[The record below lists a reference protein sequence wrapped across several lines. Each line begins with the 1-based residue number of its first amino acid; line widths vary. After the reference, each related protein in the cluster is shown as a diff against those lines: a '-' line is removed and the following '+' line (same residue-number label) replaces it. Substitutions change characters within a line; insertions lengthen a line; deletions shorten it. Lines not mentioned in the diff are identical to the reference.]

1 MELLVGNPVHVYSLL
16 DRLVRGLPGLLAG
29 VSSQLGE
36 RINLVTGAGHLA
48 QLGLGDVEA
57 AGQALVRVQ
66 FAYRCPV
73 SAPPLLTSCWCRL
86 DPADLARGL
95 ICGVQTGARLSSQQ
109 MVDIA
114 RSRCGAQPGGLGV
127 EVETK
132 VHTKVRNHCAGPY
145 CIKTLW

>member
-1 MELLVGNPVHVYSLL
+1 MYVACAANIFPFLKLELDDEQYTEAVMELLVGNPVHVYTLL

-73 SAPPLLTSCWCRL
+73 SAPPLLTSCR
-86 DPADLARGL
+86 
-95 ICGVQTGARLSSQQ
+95 VQAG
-109 MVDIA
+109 
-114 RSRCGAQPGGLGV
+114 PGGPG
-127 EVETK
+127 
-132 VHTKVRNHCAGPY
+132 
-145 CIKTLW
+145 

>member
-1 MELLVGNPVHVYSLL
+1 MELLVGNPVHVYTLL

-73 SAPPLLTSCWCRL
+73 SAPPLLTSCRVQAGPGGPGQGPHL
-86 DPADLARGL
+86 RGADLGEALQPADGGHRQEQVRGRGQPGARG
-95 ICGVQTGARLSSQQ
+95 
-109 MVDIA
+109 
-114 RSRCGAQPGGLGV
+114 RCGL
-127 EVETK
+127 
-132 VHTKVRNHCAGPY
+132 
-145 CIKTLW
+145 

>member
-1 MELLVGNPVHVYSLL
+1 MELLVGNPVHVYTLL

-95 ICGVQTGARLSSQQ
+95 ICGVQTWARLSSQQ

-114 RSRCGAQPGGLGV
+114 RSRCGAQPGGRGV

-132 VHTKVRNHCAGPY
+132 VHTFIITEKAL
-145 CIKTLW
+145 TA